1 VGGVR
6 PFGWALGETSGPGR
20 ARSLVPDL
28 AEQQAI
34 LDIVA
39 MRDAGMTLMAI
50 RGTPRGQGFAISHQP
65 VQNILTRHAAAGAAA

>member
-1 VGGVR
+1 VEYSNLGGLR

-28 AEQQAI
+28 AEQQTS

-50 RGTPRGQGFAISHQP
+50 RDTLRGQGFAISHQS
-65 VQNILTRHAAAGAAA
+65 VQNI